1 MFSIYLVGLGVFAGL
16 KFQELTPWF
25 LGYHGV
31 AIIGS
36 GLPSMATVII
46 GTRPPLI
53 RSFKPRYRT
62 VLQPM
67 EGQRLVPC
75 ICIQNEWHVSV
86 LTFSVL
92 QSKQQG

>member
-25 LGYHGV
+25 HGYHGV

-53 RSFKPRYRT
+53 R
-62 VLQPM
+62 
-67 EGQRLVPC
+67 
-75 ICIQNEWHVSV
+75 
-86 LTFSVL
+86 
-92 QSKQQG
+92 